1 MNKKIS
7 FWSDLRQSWKMMP
20 VAFYF
25 AWSDTKA
32 RYKRSFL
39 GPFWIVLATLVGVV
53 GLGVVWSVI
62 FNQSLKDIL
71 PSITL
76 GLVFW
81 YFISGCITEASN
93 VFIMNASSIKGYPN
107 PYLIF
112 VFKHIIKHLIF
123 FLHNMLIIIFVSVY
137 FGVTRSLFEYSLFLA
152 GMSLVVLNLFW
163 MSALLAMIN
172 VRFRDMELMVS
183 SAMPILF
190 FISPVIFKPQQVQPI
205 QHLMYLNPFAS
216 LLRVVRDPLYSEVVS
231 YSPFWACLVMLG
243 MGMIIT
249 PIVYKKLIREVPYL
263 L

>member
-1 MNKKIS
+1 MNRKIS
-7 FWSDLRQSWKMMP
+7 FWSDLQQSWKMMS

-62 FNQSLKDIL
+62 FSQPLKDIL

-81 YFISGCITEASN
+81 YFISGCITESSN
-93 VFIMNASSIKGYPN
+93 VFISNASSIKGYPN

-112 VFKHIIKHLIF
+112 IFKHIIKHLIS
-123 FLHNMLIIIFVSVY
+123 FLHNMLIIIFVCVY
-137 FGVTRSLFEYSLFLA
+137 FGITRSLLEYSLFLA
-152 GMSLVVLNLFW
+152 GMSLVIMNLFW

-172 VRFRDMELMVS
+172 VRFRDMELIVS
-183 SAMPILF
+183 SVMPILF
-190 FISPVIFKPQQVQPI
+190 FLTPVIFKPQQVQPI
-205 QHLMYLNPFAS
+205 QHLMYFNPFAS
-216 LLRVVRDPLYSEVVS
+216 LLRVVRDPLYS
-231 YSPFWACLVMLG
+231 FLG
-243 MGMIIT
+243 LSRDARSWHDNY
-249 PIVYKKLIREVPYL
+249 PDYL
-263 L
+263 